1 MPPRVGSARGSRP
14 EMEPGRG
21 PGAGT
26 VSVMSAPASAPGDL
40 AEIPVVLLDL
50 DGTIVDSGPGI
61 LGALAEAFAECGE
74 PLPPQ
79 SVLRTFLG
87 PPLEDSFRDTLGL
100 SEHRSEQL
108 RRVYVER
115 YRAAGIHTATP
126 YPGVTDLVE
135 ALTAAGRTVAV
146 ATNKLETTARRL
158 LEHQGLADR
167 FALIGGTDRTVGR
180 TDKTA
185 VIGSVLE
192 RLDVPAAGAA
202 SEGPGTGAGTDAAAD
217 VAPTARAVMVG
228 DRLHDAE
235 GAAAHGLPAVL
246 VGWGY
251 GGAPER
257 AAALPFAES
266 VDELAGMLLR

>member
-1 MPPRVGSARGSRP
+1 M
-14 EMEPGRG
+14 
-21 PGAGT
+21 T
-26 VSVMSAPASAPGDL
+26 APASAPGHL

-61 LGALAEAFAECGE
+61 LDALARAFADCGE

-79 SVLRTFLG
+79 SLLRTFLG
-87 PPLEDSFRDTLGL
+87 PPLEDSFRDVLGL
-100 SEHRSEQL
+100 SEDRSEQL
-108 RRVYVER
+108 RRTYIEH
-115 YRAAGIHTATP
+115 YRASGIHTAAL
-126 YPGVTDLVE
+126 YPGIADLVE

-158 LEHQGLADR
+158 LGQQGLADR

>member
-1 MPPRVGSARGSRP
+1 M
-14 EMEPGRG
+14 
-21 PGAGT
+21 T
-26 VSVMSAPASAPGDL
+26 APASAPGHL

-61 LGALAEAFAECGE
+61 LDALARAFADCGE

-79 SVLRTFLG
+79 SLLRTFLG
-87 PPLEDSFRDTLGL
+87 PPLEDSFRDVLGL
-100 SEHRSEQL
+100 SEERSEQL
-108 RRVYVER
+108 RRTYIEH
-115 YRAAGIHTATP
+115 YRASGIHTAAL
-126 YPGVTDLVE
+126 YPGIADLVE

-158 LEHQGLADR
+158 LGQQGLADR

-192 RLDVPAAGAA
+192 RLDARI
-202 SEGPGTGAGTDAAAD
+202 GAGD
-217 VAPTARAVMVG
+217 VAGTARAVMVG

>member
-1 MPPRVGSARGSRP
+1 MPPRVGTARGSRP
-14 EMEPGRG
+14 ETEPGRG

-185 VIGSVLE
+185 VIGSVLQ
-192 RLDVPAAGAA
+192 RLGVPAADGMD
-202 SEGPGTGAGTDAAAD
+202 EDGGAGSGARAGLAA
-217 VAPTARAVMVG
+217 PSRAVMVG

-257 AAALPFAES
+257 TADLPFAAT
-266 VDELAGMLLR
+266 VDELAAMLLR